1 MTKTFDR
8 KDIFSLLNAEDAKP
22 YIGKFGYMSDNVQT
36 LRKNIEEN
44 KRFKL
49 HDIEDDYILPFK
61 VCIKNDEIFGFGLFL
76 PAEKVRE
83 EKEKTYRPFRN
94 QDEIR
99 KYFNRATTLGCPLNL
114 QHKRTDE
121 RFTLMVTGFFENGL
135 VLPLY
140 GALTWEQLF
149 DMFILYRNGKQQ
161 PFGVK
166 VEE

>member
-1 MTKTFDR
+1 MTKVDK
-8 KDIFSLLNAEDAKP
+8 KDVYSWANCEEAKQYLNQKGYFSDTCYDDISYWHHGELNAIYPHTTTSGVFASGNFS
-22 YIGKFGYMSDNVQT
+22 Y
-36 LRKNIEEN
+36 
-44 KRFKL
+44 
-49 HDIEDDYILPFK
+49 
-61 VCIKNDEIFGFGLFL
+61 GLFI
-76 PAEKVRE
+76 PEDKVKE
-83 EKEKTYRPFRN
+83 VIEEKTYRPFRN